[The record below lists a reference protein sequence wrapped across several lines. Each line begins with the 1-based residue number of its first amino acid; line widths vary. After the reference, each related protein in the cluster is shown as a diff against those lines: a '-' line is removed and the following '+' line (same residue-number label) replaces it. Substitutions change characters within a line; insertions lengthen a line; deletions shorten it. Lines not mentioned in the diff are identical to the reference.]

1 MLVLDNINSVSD
13 VITNSSSELFVIND
27 KNTTLD
33 HLKNIINPILDGYY
47 EPFVFNLDT
56 FRKWVESSEE
66 DNSTDIDACFQTI
79 YDWFIDLEYP
89 SGLTYYIRDTLYK
102 LRLEDYIKL
111 ENSLLKELYAELIKK
126 YDTNYS
132 SYKEI
137 EAFLQTY
144 DEDKIN
150 KIIDY
155 LLNTNFEYDIRKLN
169 GKIILLSEEEN
180 SISCSRKFNRSEF
193 AEDSDVFQ
201 WLEHNF
207 NITYYHLGGD
217 LKYIQYQIL

>member
-1 MLVLDNINSVSD
+1 MLVLNNINSVSD

-89 SGLTYYIRDTLYK
+89 GGLTYYIRDTLYK

-207 NITYYHLGGD
+207 NITYYHLG
-217 LKYIQYQIL
+217 

>member
-132 SYKEI
+132 SYEEI

-155 LLNTNFEYDIRKLN
+155 LLNSNFEYDIRKLN

-207 NITYYHLGGD
+207 NITYYHLG
-217 LKYIQYQIL
+217 

>member
-89 SGLTYYIRDTLYK
+89 SGLTYYIRDTLYR

-126 YDTNYS
+126 YDTNYP

-150 KIIDY
+150 KIINY

-207 NITYYHLGGD
+207 NITYYHLG
-217 LKYIQYQIL
+217 

>member
-126 YDTNYS
+126 YDTNYP

-150 KIIDY
+150 RIIDY

-207 NITYYHLGGD
+207 NITYYHLG
-217 LKYIQYQIL
+217 

>member
-89 SGLTYYIRDTLYK
+89 SGLTYYIRDTIYK

-126 YDTNYS
+126 YDTNYP

-150 KIIDY
+150 KIINY

-207 NITYYHLGGD
+207 NITYYHLG
-217 LKYIQYQIL
+217 

>member
-102 LRLEDYIKL
+102 LQLEDYIKL

-144 DEDKIN
+144 DKDKIN

-207 NITYYHLGGD
+207 NITYYHLG
-217 LKYIQYQIL
+217 

>member
-126 YDTNYS
+126 YDTIYS

-207 NITYYHLGGD
+207 NITYYHLG
-217 LKYIQYQIL
+217 

>member
-1 MLVLDNINSVSD
+1 MLVLGNINSVSD

-207 NITYYHLGGD
+207 NITYYHLG
-217 LKYIQYQIL
+217 

>member
-207 NITYYHLGGD
+207 NITYYHLG
-217 LKYIQYQIL
+217 

>member
-66 DNSTDIDACFQTI
+66 DNSTDIDTCFQTI

-89 SGLTYYIRDTLYK
+89 SGLTYYIRDTLYR

-193 AEDSDVFQ
+193 AENSDVFQ

-207 NITYYHLGGD
+207 NITYYHLG
-217 LKYIQYQIL
+217 

>member
-89 SGLTYYIRDTLYK
+89 SGLTYYIRDTLYR

-126 YDTNYS
+126 YDTNYP

-193 AEDSDVFQ
+193 AEDSNVFQ

-207 NITYYHLGGD
+207 NITYYHLG
-217 LKYIQYQIL
+217 

>member
-102 LRLEDYIKL
+102 LQLEDYIKL

-169 GKIILLSEEEN
+169 GKIILLSKEEN

-207 NITYYHLGGD
+207 NITYYHLG
-217 LKYIQYQIL
+217 

>member
-155 LLNTNFEYDIRKLN
+155 LLNTSFEYDIRKLN

-207 NITYYHLGGD
+207 NITYYHLG
-217 LKYIQYQIL
+217 

>member
-56 FRKWVESSEE
+56 FRKWVENSEE

-89 SGLTYYIRDTLYK
+89 SGLSYYIMDTIYK
-102 LRLEDYIKL
+102 LQLEDYIKL

-126 YDTNYS
+126 YDTVYFS
-132 SYKEI
+132 CKEI

-155 LLNTNFEYDIRKLN
+155 LLNTNFEYDIQKLN

-207 NITYYHLGGD
+207 DITYYHLG
-217 LKYIQYQIL
+217 

>member
-89 SGLTYYIRDTLYK
+89 SGLTYYIMDTLYK

-126 YDTNYS
+126 YDTVYLS
-132 SYKEI
+132 SEKI
-137 EAFLQTY
+137 KIFLQTY

-150 KIIDY
+150 KIIEY

-207 NITYYHLGGD
+207 NITYYHLG
-217 LKYIQYQIL
+217 

>member
-89 SGLTYYIRDTLYK
+89 SGLTYYISDTLYK

-126 YDTNYS
+126 YDTNYP

-207 NITYYHLGGD
+207 NITYYHLG
-217 LKYIQYQIL
+217 

>member
-180 SISCSRKFNRSEF
+180 SISCSKKFNRSEF

-207 NITYYHLGGD
+207 NITYYHLG
-217 LKYIQYQIL
+217 

>member
-126 YDTNYS
+126 YDTNYP

-155 LLNTNFEYDIRKLN
+155 LLNINFEYDIRKLN

-207 NITYYHLGGD
+207 NITYYHLG
-217 LKYIQYQIL
+217 

>member
-56 FRKWVESSEE
+56 FRKWVESYEE

-89 SGLTYYIRDTLYK
+89 SGLSYYIMDTIYK
-102 LRLEDYIKL
+102 LQLEDYIKL
-111 ENSLLKELYAELIKK
+111 ENSLLRELYAELIKK
-126 YDTNYS
+126 YDTVYFS
-132 SYKEI
+132 CKEI

-193 AEDSDVFQ
+193 AEDSDVLQ

-207 NITYYHLGGD
+207 NITYYHLG
-217 LKYIQYQIL
+217 

>member
-180 SISCSRKFNRSEF
+180 SISCSRKFNHSEF

-207 NITYYHLGGD
+207 NITYYHLG
-217 LKYIQYQIL
+217 

>member
-56 FRKWVESSEE
+56 FRKWVESYEE

-102 LRLEDYIKL
+102 LQLEDYIKL

-193 AEDSDVFQ
+193 AEDSNVFQ

-207 NITYYHLGGD
+207 NITYYHLG
-217 LKYIQYQIL
+217 

>member
-89 SGLTYYIRDTLYK
+89 SGLTCYIRDTIYK
-102 LRLEDYIKL
+102 LQLEDYIKL

-207 NITYYHLGGD
+207 NITYYHLG
-217 LKYIQYQIL
+217 

>member
-1 MLVLDNINSVSD
+1 MLVLNNINSVSD

-27 KNTTLD
+27 KNTTLG

-207 NITYYHLGGD
+207 NITYYHLG
-217 LKYIQYQIL
+217 

>member
-111 ENSLLKELYAELIKK
+111 ENSLLKQLYAELIKK

-193 AEDSDVFQ
+193 AEDSDVLQ

-207 NITYYHLGGD
+207 NITYYHLG
-217 LKYIQYQIL
+217 

>member
-126 YDTNYS
+126 YDTDYP

-207 NITYYHLGGD
+207 NIAYYHLG
-217 LKYIQYQIL
+217 

>member
-1 MLVLDNINSVSD
+1 MLVLNNINSVSD

-89 SGLTYYIRDTLYK
+89 SGLTCYIRDTIYK

-144 DEDKIN
+144 DKDKIN

-207 NITYYHLGGD
+207 NITYYHLG
-217 LKYIQYQIL
+217 

>member
-89 SGLTYYIRDTLYK
+89 SGLTYYIRDTLYR

-169 GKIILLSEEEN
+169 GKIILLSEEET

-207 NITYYHLGGD
+207 NITYYHLG
-217 LKYIQYQIL
+217 

>member
-56 FRKWVESSEE
+56 FRKWVKSSEE

-79 YDWFIDLEYP
+79 YDWFIDLEYLD
-89 SGLTYYIRDTLYK
+89 GLIYYIRNTLYK

-207 NITYYHLGGD
+207 NITYYHLG
-217 LKYIQYQIL
+217 

>member
-150 KIIDY
+150 KIIEY

-207 NITYYHLGGD
+207 NITYYHLG
-217 LKYIQYQIL
+217 

>member
-169 GKIILLSEEEN
+169 GKIIFLSEEEN

-193 AEDSDVFQ
+193 AEDSDVLQ

-207 NITYYHLGGD
+207 NITYYHLG
-217 LKYIQYQIL
+217 

>member
-66 DNSTDIDACFQTI
+66 DNSTDIDACFQII

-89 SGLTYYIRDTLYK
+89 SGLTYYIMDTLYE

-207 NITYYHLGGD
+207 NITYYHLG
-217 LKYIQYQIL
+217 

>member
-33 HLKNIINPILDGYY
+33 HLKNTINPILDGYY

-207 NITYYHLGGD
+207 NITYYHLG
-217 LKYIQYQIL
+217 

>member
-66 DNSTDIDACFQTI
+66 DNSTDIDVCFQTI

-126 YDTNYS
+126 YDTNYP

-207 NITYYHLGGD
+207 NITYYHLG
-217 LKYIQYQIL
+217 

>member
-1 MLVLDNINSVSD
+1 MLVLDNINSISD

-89 SGLTYYIRDTLYK
+89 SGLIYYIRDTLYK

-180 SISCSRKFNRSEF
+180 SISCSRKFNRSKF

-207 NITYYHLGGD
+207 NITYYHLG
-217 LKYIQYQIL
+217 

>member
-79 YDWFIDLEYP
+79 YDWFIDLDYP

-207 NITYYHLGGD
+207 NITYYHLG
-217 LKYIQYQIL
+217 

>member
-1 MLVLDNINSVSD
+1 MLVLNNINSVSD

-89 SGLTYYIRDTLYK
+89 GGLTYYIRDTLYK

-144 DEDKIN
+144 DKDKIN

-207 NITYYHLGGD
+207 NITYYHLG
-217 LKYIQYQIL
+217 

>member
-150 KIIDY
+150 KITDY

-207 NITYYHLGGD
+207 NITYYHLG
-217 LKYIQYQIL
+217 

>member
-193 AEDSDVFQ
+193 AEDSYVFQ

-207 NITYYHLGGD
+207 NITYYHLG
-217 LKYIQYQIL
+217 

>member
-1 MLVLDNINSVSD
+1 MLVLDNIYSVSD

-207 NITYYHLGGD
+207 NITYYHLG
-217 LKYIQYQIL
+217 

>member
-89 SGLTYYIRDTLYK
+89 SGLTYYISDTLYK

-207 NITYYHLGGD
+207 NITYYHLG
-217 LKYIQYQIL
+217 